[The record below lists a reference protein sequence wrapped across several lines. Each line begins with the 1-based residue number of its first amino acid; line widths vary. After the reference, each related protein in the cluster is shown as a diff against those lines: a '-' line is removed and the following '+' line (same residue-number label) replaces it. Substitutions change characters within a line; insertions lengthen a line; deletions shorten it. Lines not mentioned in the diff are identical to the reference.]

1 MDLDLDVEGG
11 DGDLELDPWS
21 RAALKD
27 LPGGGA
33 VLEEV
38 LGGSIVCP
46 PLMLCL
52 LLGECWEKG

>member
-21 RAALKD
+21 KAALKVF
-27 LPGGGA
+27 PRGEA
-33 VLEEV
+33 V
-38 LGGSIVCP
+38 LGGSIALP

-52 LLGECWEKG
+52 ILGECWEKG